1 MRVKLIETE
10 WYQDY
15 KLPSMFIAFPTCTF
29 KCEKEN
35 EACSC
40 HNSSLAK
47 APSVEISCDE
57 IVRSY
62 INNPITKAIVCGGL
76 EPMDSFEDLV
86 GLISELRIKYKC
98 NDDVVIYTGYTYE
111 ECKERRWI
119 KPLEY
124 LGNVVVKFGRFI
136 PNSASHFDNILGV
149 TLASPNQHAFR
160 LNL

>member
-1 MRVKLIETE
+1 MKVKLIETE

-47 APSVEISCDE
+47 AKTIDISYDE
-57 IVRSY
+57 VLRQY
-62 INNPITKAIVCGGL
+62 VNNPITRAIVCGGL

-86 GLISELRIKYKC
+86 ALIATLRLRYKC
-98 NDDVVIYTGYTYE
+98 KDDVVIYTGYTYR
-111 ECKERRWI
+111 ECAERGWI
-119 KPLEY
+119 KRLEL
-124 LGNVVVKFGRFI
+124 LGNVVIKFGRFI
-136 PNSASHFDNILGV
+136 PGDTPHHDSILGV
-149 TLASPNQHAFR
+149 TLASRNQLAMRF
-160 LNL
+160 